1 MKKLIVYTTLGCH
14 LCEQAVAL
22 ITPLLD
28 SSYHI
33 EEVDISTT
41 DELMERYGVRIPV
54 VARGD
59 NHREIGWP
67 FDRLQFL
74 EFIQAPP

>member
-1 MKKLIVYTTLGCH
+1 MKKLIVYSTVGCH

-28 SSYHI
+28 SSYQI

-41 DELMERYGVRIPV
+41 DALMARYGVRIPV
-54 VARGD
+54 IARCD
-59 NHREIGWP
+59 NQLEIDWP
-67 FDRLQFL
+67 FDRARFMAFL
-74 EFIQAPP
+74 RSP

>member
-1 MKKLIVYTTLGCH
+1 MKNLIVYSTVGCH

-28 SSYHI
+28 SSYCI

-41 DELMERYGVRIPV
+41 EALMARYGVRIPV
-54 VARGD
+54 IARGD
-59 NHREIGWP
+59 NQREIDWP
-67 FDRLQFL
+67 FDQTQFMEFLQS
-74 EFIQAPP
+74 P